1 MPTSNHKETI
11 VFASFFFPLR
21 SIKNL
26 FLLFSFVFFLKKPVK
41 KARITKTCKKAT
53 RFSPKTWEVNNFF
66 FLICSW
72 FASSTTSKRMLT
84 FLFFS
89 FLFFF
94 QENKKTSFLLKKK
107 VTNKKNW
114 PVLSS
119 LWGRNFLFFSLA
131 FHLFFLYWKLMP
143 DLNSFFLY
151 LHVWCLKLLKHHT
164 NWIQQKFFSFFFSF
178 LLEIVFSWR
187 A

>member
-41 KARITKTCKKAT
+41 KARITKTCKNAT

-107 VTNKKNW
+107 WQTKKTD
-114 PVLSS
+114 LSFQVFGVEIS
-119 LWGRNFLFFSLA
+119 CFFLWLFIFFFYTESWCQTLILFF
-131 FHLFFLYWKLMP
+131 
-143 DLNSFFLY
+143 
-151 LHVWCLKLLKHHT
+151 CT
-164 NWIQQKFFSFFFSF
+164 
-178 LLEIVFSWR
+178 
-187 A
+187 